1 MEPESIVTEISD
13 TEIDSL
19 SNPQID
25 SQVSPEISNT
35 EVAIAHIAEEL
46 HRHECGVCG
55 YIYEPSVGDVKRSI
69 PAGTAFEAIA
79 EDWRCPVCNTKKKAF
94 ADIGVAAK
102 PSGFT
107 ENLGYGFGVNVM
119 TPGQKNLLI
128 FGSLALAVAFFISLY
143 ALD

>member
-1 MEPESIVTEISD
+1 MEPELTNAAAENIEIA
-13 TEIDSL
+13 
-19 SNPQID
+19 
-25 SQVSPEISNT
+25 NT
-35 EVAIAHIAEEL
+35 EVNTEANTEVNTPDIPDIKEEL

-55 YIYEPSVGDVKRSI
+55 YIYEPSVGDPKRNI
-69 PAGTAFEAIA
+69 PNGTAFEDIPN
-79 EDWRCPVCNTKKKAF
+79 DWRCPVCNTKKKAF

-107 ENLGYGFGVNVM
+107 ENLGYGFGVNTL

-128 FGSLALAVAFFISLY
+128 FGSLALAVIFFISLY

>member
-1 MEPESIVTEISD
+1 MEPENLETIIAEVIV
-13 TEIDSL
+13 
-19 SNPQID
+19 
-25 SQVSPEISNT
+25 PEIQ
-35 EVAIAHIAEEL
+35 EEL

-55 YIYEPSVGDVKRSI
+55 YIYEPSVGDTKRNI
-69 PAGTAFEAIA
+69 PAGTAFESIRA
-79 EDWRCPVCNTKKKAF
+79 DWRCPVCNTKKKAF
-94 ADIGVAAK
+94 ADIGLAAK

-107 ENLGYGFGVNVM
+107 ENLGYGFGVNVL